1 MLVRAIIDGCKWLSQ
16 MPGYPLQKTM
26 KTISDEILKV
36 SLGGGGAGFSLS
48 ITISL
53 SSFPTPLT
61 LMTAHFSRARAEAT
75 FRLAPPSGLL
85 PLRKKSLTQPWKI

>member
-36 SLGGGGAGFSLS
+36 SLGGGGGGILS
-48 ITISL
+48 VHYDIPIFL
-53 SSFPTPLT
+53 PHSFDTYDGSYFTSPL
-61 LMTAHFSRARAEAT
+61 H
-75 FRLAPPSGLL
+75 PPLD
-85 PLRKKSLTQPWKI
+85 RCH